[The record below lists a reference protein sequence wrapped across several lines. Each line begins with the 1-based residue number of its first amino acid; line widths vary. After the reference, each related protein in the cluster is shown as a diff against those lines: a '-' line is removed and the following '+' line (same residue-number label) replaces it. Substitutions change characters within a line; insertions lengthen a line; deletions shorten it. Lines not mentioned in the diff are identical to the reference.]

1 MDVDA
6 FLSSPLGELWQVLPL
21 ASLCRSVAL
30 AQPKTSAGRKGW
42 VDVEGALALMFLKHY
57 YQSSD
62 AKVIETFN
70 GSLHYQL
77 FTGLV
82 LSPGEQIKDAT
93 LLSSWR
99 SKFGEY
105 MDVEMFQRILQYHW
119 KSHLSATHVNKQDA
133 TCVESYITYPI
144 LRVSNFFGEQQN
156 G

>member
-1 MDVDA
+1 
-6 FLSSPLGELWQVLPL
+6 LCSSVTLPD
-21 ASLCRSVAL
+21 
-30 AQPKTSAGRKGW
+30 PKSSAGRKGW

-82 LSPGEQIKDAT
+82 LSPGEQIKDET

-99 SKFGEY
+99 SKFGQY
-105 MDVEMFQRILQYHW
+105 MDVELFQSDRRPVFYNITGSLIYRIPMSINRMLPVW
-119 KSHLSATHVNKQDA
+119 SL
-133 TCVESYITYPI
+133 ILPI
-144 LRVSNFFGEQQN
+144 LRVSNFFGEQPN

>member
-1 MDVDA
+1 M
-6 FLSSPLGELWQVLPL
+6 LPL
-21 ASLCRSVAL
+21 ASLCSSVAL

-82 LSPGEQIKDAT
+82 LSPGQQIKDVT

-105 MDVEMFQRILQYHW
+105 MDVVMFQSDRRPVFYNIIGNLIYLLLM
-119 KSHLSATHVNKQDA
+119 SINK
-133 TCVESYITYPI
+133 TLPVWSLISPI